1 MRVVLFCVAA
11 RFVYYSLLPSHAVG
25 ANSPPPFARPSRE
38 KTLFCDGCA
47 CACVSGASYITL
59 CLLPRPRRPPCRSMP
74 AEGGRENC
82 ARGSGPS
89 GRAAASSSRRG
100 IISCLA
106 FARGLPGEKKHHCCR
121 ACFPADRQS
130 AHRAYSW
137 RSRHVGRSYLR
148 SGARSRLGGR
158 MRLAGEAGRG
168 GAGGRVAER
177 GWLGE
182 GLRHPRRL
190 ARARRSDGSR
200 PCLRQRSLPSRTGV
214 PGARGR
220 RAQRPEKG
228 CPSWPSRRGRKAAG
242 EAHAP
247 RGAGAGARAGTRA
260 GQRGRGYR
268 MRSQCGCGACA
279 HSAGG
284 VGGAGSA
291 RAGRRQG
298 RHRCSSAA
306 HCCALSVAAAAA
318 TWRWC
323 S

>member
-1 MRVVLFCVAA
+1 MLSAPTHHRRLPGPAVRRRSSVMAAPAPASRAHRTSPCACCHGRAGRHVAPCQQKGGGKIAHAAVA
-11 RFVYYSLLPSHAVG
+11 RLAELLPLHHEEA
-25 ANSPPPFARPSRE
+25 
-38 KTLFCDGCA
+38 LF
-47 CACVSGASYITL
+47 
-59 CLLPRPRRPPCRSMP
+59 P
-74 AEGGRENC
+74 ALR
-82 ARGSGPS
+82 
-89 GRAAASSSRRG
+89 
-100 IISCLA
+100 
-106 FARGLPGEKKHHCCR
+106 LPGAEKKHHCCR

-260 GQRGRGYR
+260 GLRGRGYR